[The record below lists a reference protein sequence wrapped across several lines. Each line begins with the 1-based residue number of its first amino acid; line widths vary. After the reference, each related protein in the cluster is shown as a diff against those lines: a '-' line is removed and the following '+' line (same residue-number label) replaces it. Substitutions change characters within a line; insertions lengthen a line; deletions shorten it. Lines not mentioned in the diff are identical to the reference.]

1 MTGNVSCEKKLG
13 IMSDKCHI
21 NLNNE
26 SSIPPTSEK
35 VTKSTG
41 RKSFCKRRSSCFDSL
56 VNSGFGNSTNT
67 EGRLGDVGTTNT
79 SAEELMEKLK
89 SEKQAWRSLYEERKQ
104 KYRTVKKYLNSEP
117 LKLDWNNCADVLPDE
132 DKQFLSDRP
141 DYEKIVSKMNHV
153 CEMASICMHMKHK
166 SAHTSNKIIGIA
178 EQQVAAIKK
187 KIFKHAEAYYT

>member
-56 VNSGFGNSTNT
+56 AVNSGFGNSTNT

-104 KYRTVKKYLNSEP
+104 KYRTVKNLLQSR
-117 LKLDWNNCADVLPDE
+117 DTSVGRVMGWMARI
-132 DKQFLSDRP
+132 QFLGGARIFFS
-141 DYEKIVSKMNHV
+141 
-153 CEMASICMHMKHK
+153 MASRPAQ
-166 SAHTSNKIIGIA
+166 AHQASYPMGVGTLFLGVKWL
-178 EQQVAAIKK
+178 E
-187 KIFKHAEAYYT
+187 H